1 MSKSENEYGVR
12 DYARRREKLS
22 GWFYETA
29 LPNEYFVRMCTGK
42 PQPIL
47 GGRRLRLESQRIE
60 LQTERQIE
68 QEKNQLREVGEMEL
82 KTERSQREIAQH
94 YSPEYLRARA
104 IETLPKV
111 ASEMKV
117 DRYTVVFPCFL
128 DSLSH

>member
-12 DYARRREKLS
+12 DYVRRRKKLS

-29 LPNEYFVRMCTGK
+29 LPNEYLVRKGTGK

-68 QEKNQLREVGEMEL
+68 QEKNQLRE
-82 KTERSQREIAQH
+82 IAQH
-94 YSPEYLRARA
+94 YSPEYLRARGWRIGCFA
-104 IETLPKV
+104 AE
-111 ASEMKV
+111 SHDSGGCV
-117 DRYTVVFPCFL
+117 DLRR
-128 DSLSH
+128 